1 MNRLAEPGGKI
12 VVGLDSPQSAYIA
25 RLFDPTKLQVR
36 VDVPLADASKVG
48 VGVRAEITVEVLPGR
63 TLQGEVTRVVNEA
76 DLTKN
81 TLQFK
86 VRIIDAP
93 DGLKP
98 EMLARVRFL
107 ARAAA
112 TTSSSGS
119 TTVSGGSHLPFVP
132 DALVRRDGATTF
144 VLIVD
149 RAAGIARQRTVT
161 VADQIQDGWVAVTS
175 GLGAGD
181 NIIAEPADIRDGTRI
196 RIVGETVTSY
206 GKAGG

>member
-1 MNRLAEPGGKI
+1 
-12 VVGLDSPQSAYIA
+12 
-25 RLFDPTKLQVR
+25 VR

-48 VGVRAEITVEVLPGR
+48 VGVRAEITVEALPGR
-63 TLQGEVTRVVNEA
+63 TLQGEVTRIVNEA
-76 DLTKN
+76 DLAKN

-112 TTSSSGS
+112 ATSSSGP
-119 TTVSGGSHLPFVP
+119 TTISGGSHLPFVP
-132 DALVRRDGATTF
+132 DALVKRDGAIAF
-144 VLIVD
+144 VLIAD
-149 RAAGIARQRTVT
+149 RAAGVARQRAVT
-161 VADQIQDGWVAVTS
+161 VGDQLQDGWVVVTS

-181 NIIAEPADIRDGTRI
+181 SIIAEPTDIRDGTRI
-196 RIVGETVTSY
+196 RIVGEAIFSH

>member
-1 MNRLAEPGGKI
+1 LLPK
-12 VVGLDSPQSAYIA
+12 PPAYIA
-25 RLFDPTKLQVR
+25 RLFDPAKLQVR

-48 VGVRAEITVEVLPGR
+48 VGVRAEVTVEALPGR

-98 EMLARVRFL
+98 EMLARVKFL
-107 ARAAA
+107 ARGEASA
-112 TTSSSGS
+112 SSTGS
-119 TTVSGGSHLPFVP
+119 STNGGLHLPFVP
-132 DALVRRDGATTF
+132 EALIRRDGVSAF
-144 VLIVD
+144 VLIAD
-149 RAAGIARQRTVT
+149 RAAGVARQRTIT
-161 VADQIQDGWVAVTS
+161 VGDQLQDGWVPVTS
-175 GLGAGD
+175 GLAAGD
-181 NIIAEPADIRDGTRI
+181 SIIAEPAGVRDGTRI
-196 RIVGETVTSY
+196 RIVGETNANY